1 MRNLINSLVTS
12 VRAAIKV
19 AVSLSLLALLA
30 IRDAVK
36 SKAYTPLLSSLL
48 RKGVKSDRAHS
59 PIKKLIVRL
68 SYFSRNSTKFGL
80 IAVIKAAQTA
90 LIAQP
95 AGATARMFYTLVGQ
109 PSGTNDAYLR
119 EAYPSIVDQDVLD
132 RGPLI
137 SVILPAHKTP
147 PELLEAAI
155 NSVVT
160 QLYAKWELIIVDD
173 KSESLELRQVVAQG
187 QLKDGRIKF
196 VERKAHGHIART
208 LNDGLTEAQGQWF
221 VVLDHDD
228 KLHAAALYWI
238 AHTVISNPTA
248 DYIYSDED
256 KIDKSGTFHYG
267 PLFKPNWCPE
277 YILGMMYTC
286 HLSAFRTD
294 LARKLGGYR
303 DEFRG
308 AQDYDLM
315 LRVTSHTDQIFHIPH
330 VLYHWRVWEN
340 STAQTNTAKPYAQ
353 INAVKALREHLS
365 EQADNVKVEN
375 HEHEGHYK
383 VTFLP
388 SLFPLVSIV
397 IPTANGHVNLA
408 GRLQENLRSVCESIK
423 SNTSYPHYEII
434 VAHNGDLSADQLK
447 WLESSTQIKHY
458 KYEDSSFNLARKINS
473 AVRLSN
479 GEYVILM
486 NDDVRVKTHNW
497 LELMAGMAE
506 RPGVGVV
513 GPRLLFANGTVQH
526 AGVVLL
532 GGLPG
537 HAYYEWPRNAF
548 GYAMGLQLN
557 RSYSAV
563 TGACCLTPRSLF
575 DRLAGFSERYRL
587 NYNDVDYCLRARE
600 LGYRSVY
607 LADVELY
614 HYEGVS
620 KDGGRSV
627 SAEEIDMFLADWG
640 DKYVHDPMYNPNLSQ
655 SMPYGNHI

>member
-1 MRNLINSLVTS
+1 MRNLKNNLVNFVKSGIKTALVVS
-12 VRAAIKV
+12 VCALLTIRDQAKREKYG
-19 AVSLSLLALLA
+19 VSLFL
-30 IRDAVK
+30 R
-36 SKAYTPLLSSLL
+36 L
-48 RKGVKSDRAHS
+48 RKGLKSDRPRS
-59 PIKKLIVRL
+59 QIDKLIVRL
-68 SYFSRNSTKFGL
+68 SCL
-80 IAVIKAAQTA
+80 IRSAAQLR
-90 LIAQP
+90 LITIINYTRSCLIGQP
-95 AGATARMFYTLVGQ
+95 VGGGARLFYTLMVQARGI
-109 PSGTNDAYLR
+109 NDAYLR

-132 RGPLI
+132 CGPLI
-137 SVILPAHKTP
+137 SVIVPAHKTP

-155 NSVVT
+155 NSVVA

-173 KSESLELRQVVAQG
+173 KSESLELRQVVAQA

-196 VERKAHGHIART
+196 VERKAHGHIAKT
-208 LNDGLTEAQGQWF
+208 LNDGLREAQGQWF

-228 KLHAAALYWI
+228 KLHDAALYWV

-267 PLFKPNWCPE
+267 PFFKPDWCPE

-286 HLSAFRTD
+286 HLSAYRTD
-294 LARKLGGYR
+294 FVGKLGGYR

-315 LRVTSHTDQIFHIPH
+315 LRVTSHTDKIFHIPH

-340 STAQTNTAKPYAQ
+340 STAQTNTAKPYAK

-365 EQADNVKVEN
+365 KQSGNVKVED
-375 HEHEGHYK
+375 HQHEGHYK

-388 SLFPLVSIV
+388 TRFPLVSIV
-397 IPTANGHVNLA
+397 IPTANGHVNVG

-423 SNTSYPHYEII
+423 ANTSYPHYEIV
-434 VAHNGDLSADQLK
+434 VAHNGDLSVDQLK
-447 WLESSTQIKHY
+447 WLQSSTQIKAY
-458 KYEDSSFNLARKINS
+458 KYEDSSFNLARKINN
-473 AVRLSN
+473 AVRLSH
-479 GEYVILM
+479 GEYVLLM

-497 LELMAGMAE
+497 LELMAGIAE

-513 GPRLLFANGTVQH
+513 GPRLLFPNGTVQH

-537 HAYYEWPRNAF
+537 HAYYEWPCNAF

-557 RSYSAV
+557 RGYSAV

-627 SAEEIDMFLADWG
+627 STEEINMFLSDWG
-640 DKYVHDPMYNPNLSQ
+640 GKYVNDPMYNPNLSQ
-655 SMPYGNHI
+655 SMPYGDHN